1 MDNNTHKK
9 QFELDGLACAN
20 CSIKIESAI
29 KSLDEISECSV
40 NFMTKILTVTVDENS
55 SEKTVLDKVVN
66 IIKRIEPEVV
76 VKEKSLSRKERRV
89 LIATNLC
96 CTDCSKKIEDEIK
109 KIKGIES
116 VNIDYN
122 SKKLTVELSKKENFN
137 HIIKEANISAGR
149 IVKKIK
155 LKEEL
160 DSDKIK
166 QKKKLVL
173 FGIGIVLFCVALFFN
188 DPISYNVL
196 LYIAA
201 YLFVGYDIIFKAS
214 KNIIYGKFLDEN
226 FLMAIAS
233 IGAFCVQQ
241 YPEGVAVLIFYK
253 IGEFFQERAVD
264 NSRRSIKYM
273 MDLKPDFANL
283 KIDKDYKK
291 VLPEEVNVGDYILV
305 KPGEKVPLDGK
316 IHEGSSSIDTKAI
329 TGESVPRTVKE
340 GEEVYSGSINIKSP
354 IIIEVEKEYSESTV
368 AKILELVENAGSKKS
383 KTENFITKFAK
394 VYTPIIVLMALFIA
408 VIPPLLMSGATFEQ
422 WIYRA
427 MIFLVIS
434 CPCALVISIPL
445 GFFGGIGAASKKG
458 ILIKGSN
465 YLEALNRVK
474 TVVFD
479 KTGTLT
485 KGVFK
490 VVEISPDNDIK
501 ETKLLEYAA
510 YAEAFSDHPIALSIK
525 STFGE
530 HNIEKDKIKNY
541 SEKSGAGINCTV
553 DNYEI
558 LCGNSRLMEE
568 NNINYSKA
576 NKPGTVVYV
585 AVNNKFQ
592 GYLLIADEIKED
604 AKNAIERLKALG
616 VQKTVMLSGDNKEI
630 ANVVAEKIKIDEV
643 HAELLPDQKV
653 SELEKIEKANSSFG
667 KIMFVG
673 DGMNDAPVI
682 TRADIGVAMG
692 GLGVDAAIESADVV
706 IMNDAPGKIPDAI
719 GIARRTR
726 KIVVQNIT
734 LALSVKVVVLV
745 LGVIGMAT
753 MWEAVFAD
761 VGVALLAILNSSR
774 V

>member
-1 MDNNTHKK
+1 MDKNEHKK

-20 CSIKIESAI
+20 CSIKIEDAI
-29 KSLDEISECSV
+29 NSLDEIDECNI
-40 NFMTKILTVTVDENS
+40 NFMNKILTINVSENS
-55 SEKTVLDKVVN
+55 SEKAVLDKVVN
-66 IIKRIEPEVV
+66 IIKKIEPEVV

-89 LIATNLC
+89 LIATDLC
-96 CTDCSKKIEDEIK
+96 CTDCSKKIEAEIK
-109 KIKGIES
+109 KIDGVES
-116 VNIDYN
+116 VNLDYN
-122 SKKLTVELSKKENFN
+122 SKKLTLELSKKENFN
-137 HIIKEANISAGR
+137 QIIKEANISAGR

-166 QKKKLVL
+166 QKRKLFL
-173 FGIGIVLFCVALFFN
+173 FGIGIVLFCVALLFPE
-188 DPISYNVL
+188 PILYKVL
-196 LYIAA
+196 LYVAA
-201 YLFVGYDIIFKAS
+201 YLFVGYDVVYKALR
-214 KNIIYGKFLDEN
+214 NIIYGKFLDEN

-283 KIDKDYKK
+283 KTGKDYKK
-291 VLPEEVNVGDYILV
+291 VSPEEVNIGDYILV

-329 TGESVPRTVKE
+329 TGESVPRTAKE
-340 GEEVYSGSINIKSP
+340 GDEVYSGSINIKSP

-394 VYTPIIVLMALFIA
+394 VYTPIIVILAIFIA
-408 VIPPLLMSGATFEQ
+408 IVPPLVMTGATFEQ

-427 MIFLVIS
+427 MIFLVVS

-465 YLEALNRVK
+465 YLEALHRVA

-485 KGVFK
+485 KGVFN
-490 VVEISPDNDIK
+490 VVEIVPSCDVEEN
-501 ETKLLEYAA
+501 KLLEYAA

-525 STFGE
+525 NSFGE

-541 SEKSGAGINCTV
+541 SEKSGIGINC
-553 DNYEI
+553 DYNKYQI

-568 NNINYSKA
+568 NKINYTKA
-576 NKPGTVVYV
+576 DKPGTVVYV
-585 AVNNKFQ
+585 AVNSKFQ

-604 AKNAIERLKALG
+604 AANAIEKLKALG
-616 VQKTVMLSGDNKEI
+616 IKKTVMLSGDNKEI
-630 ANVVAEKIKIDEV
+630 ANVVADKIKIDEV

-653 SELEKIEKANSSFG
+653 GELEKIEKANSSQG

-706 IMNDAPGKIPDAI
+706 IMNDEPSKIPTAI

-734 LALSVKVVVLV
+734 LALGVKVVVLV
-745 LGVIGMAT
+745 LGAIGMAT